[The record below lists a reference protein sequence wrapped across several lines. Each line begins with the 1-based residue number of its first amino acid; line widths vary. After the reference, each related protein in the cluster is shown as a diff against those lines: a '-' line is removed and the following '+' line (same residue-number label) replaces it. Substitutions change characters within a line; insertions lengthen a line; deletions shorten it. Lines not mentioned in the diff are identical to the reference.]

1 MMSGGGG
8 LTGCT
13 MAMAMAVE
21 GASTAVRQWVVGLG
35 VRWSVV
41 VWSDLGG
48 CRSRAAHKV
57 GMGH

>member
-1 MMSGGGG
+1 
-8 LTGCT
+8 